1 MVEKIKLYNERGQ
14 VEDPEVA
21 KEMAETE
28 NPYHKK
34 ILGIFS
40 ASKKKVAEGEKKG
53 EDAGKS
59 IVDLKNNDLQK
70 KEKEKETQELQE
82 QARREMEK
90 INRETPG
97 ENLRAMLFENIIYGI
112 GYFTDGKKL
121 LTILPIIS
129 GFDFSWVNK
138 DNESAVIDAINLVIG
153 GDFRQKENGS
163 AHITT
168 ENFPKFLRIFA
179 DLKIACKSK

>member
-1 MVEKIKLYNERGQ
+1 MVERIKLYNERGQ
-14 VEDPEVA
+14 VEDLEIA
-21 KEMAETE
+21 KEMAEAE

-40 ASKKKVAEGEKKG
+40 ASKKKIAEGEKKG
-53 EDAGKS
+53 EDVGES
-59 IVDLKNNDLQK
+59 IVDSKNNDLQK
-70 KEKEKETQELQE
+70 KEKEKEIQEMQE
-82 QARREMEK
+82 QARRGLEK
-90 INRETPG
+90 MNREIPG

-121 LTILPIIS
+121 LTILPIINS
-129 GFDFSWVNK
+129 FDFSWVNK
-138 DNESAVIDAINLVIG
+138 DNESVVIDAISLVID

-163 AHITT
+163 ARITT